1 MTSTWMPRE
10 RWDALVRGDGCP
22 LCAEIAAGEAE
33 NLHGFVVADLRI
45 SQLRLSREQHVPG
58 WCVLTCR
65 RHVREPHEL
74 APEERVDFFTDL
86 LHAGEALEQAYAA
99 DNINYQILGNLVP
112 HLHAHIQ
119 PRFYGDAYPGQAV
132 SGAPEQ
138 PVFLTADEYLERIAA
153 IRAALQ
159 LL

>member
-1 MTSTWMPRE
+1 
-10 RWDALVRGDGCP
+10 
-22 LCAEIAAGEAE
+22 
-33 NLHGFVVADLRI
+33 
-45 SQLRLSREQHVPG
+45 LRLSREQHVPG

-74 APEERVDFFTDL
+74 APEERGDFFTDL
-86 LHAGEALEQAYAA
+86 LRAGEALEQAYTA
-99 DNINYQILGNLVP
+99 DKINYQILGNLVP

-119 PRFYGDAYPGQAV
+119 PRFYGDAYPGQPV

-138 PVFLTADEYLERIAA
+138 PVFLRADEYLERISA

-159 LL
+159 VL

>member
-1 MTSTWMPRE
+1 M
-10 RWDALVRGDGCP
+10 
-22 LCAEIAAGEAE
+22 
-33 NLHGFVVADLRI
+33 
-45 SQLRLSREQHVPG
+45 PG

-74 APEERVDFFTDL
+74 APEERRDFFTDL
-86 LHAGEALEQAYAA
+86 LQAGEALERAYAA
-99 DNINYQILGNLVP
+99 NKINYQILGNLVP

-119 PRFYGDAYPGQAV
+119 PRFYGDAYPGQPV

-138 PVFLTADEYLERIAA
+138 PVFLTADEYRERIAA

>member
-1 MTSTWMPRE
+1 VKDSSSAYTTTMPVRVVMPWITALINTTS
-10 RWDALVRGDGCP
+10 
-22 LCAEIAAGEAE
+22 
-33 NLHGFVVADLRI
+33 
-45 SQLRLSREQHVPG
+45 PG
-58 WCVLTCR
+58 ATPATSGK
-65 RHVREPHEL
+65 EPHEL

-99 DNINYQILGNLVP
+99 DKINYQILGNLVP

-119 PRFYGDAYPGQAV
+119 PRFYGDAYLQPV

>member
-1 MTSTWMPRE
+1 MPRQ

-22 LCAEIAAGEAE
+22 LCAELASGEAE
-33 NLHGFVVADLRI
+33 NTHGFVVAEFRI

-58 WCVLTCR
+58 
-65 RHVREPHEL
+65 EL
-74 APEERVDFFTDL
+74 APEERGDFFTDL
-86 LHAGEALEQAYAA
+86 LRAGEALEHVYAA
-99 DNINYQILGNLVP
+99 DKIDYQILGNLVP

-119 PRFYGDAYPGQAV
+119 PRFHGDAYPGQPV

-138 PVFLTADEYLERIAA
+138 PVFLPADEYLERIAA